1 MVLSSGGE
9 VLVVGSVN
17 VDLVV
22 RVAHLPAPGE
32 TVTGGAFTQHQGGK
46 GANQA
51 VAAARLGAT
60 VSLVGAVGD
69 DGFGRGALVDLRG
82 EGVDVSRVALLN
94 GVPAGLALIMVD
106 ERGEN
111 QIAVASGANAALDG
125 ATVAAALSGWRPR
138 PGAVLLTG
146 FELGDGAILAAAQ
159 AAAARGVRLLVNP
172 APARPL
178 DPELLALSPILLPNE
193 GEATAL
199 TGKPDPRAAAL
210 ALVALTH
217 SPVIVTIGAGGALL
231 VGADGPRSVEHVPA
245 PSVAVV
251 DTTGAGDAFAGAL
264 AAQLA
269 SGSPLAEAV
278 QVAVRAASLSVGV
291 AGARGGRPTPA
302 RFG

>member
-1 MVLSSGGE
+1 
-9 VLVVGSVN
+9 VLVVGSIN

-22 RVAHLPAPGE
+22 RIAHLPAPGE
-32 TVTGGAFTQHQGGK
+32 TVTGGTFTQHQGGK

-51 VAAARLGAT
+51 VAAARLGAAVT
-60 VSLVGAVGD
+60 LVGAVGD
-69 DGFGRGALVDLRG
+69 DDFGQGALVDLGR
-82 EGVDVSRVALLN
+82 EGVDVSHVAVLSS
-94 GVPAGLALIMVD
+94 AATGLALILVD

-125 ATVAAALSGWRPR
+125 VAVAAALSGWMPR
-138 PGAVLLTG
+138 PGAVLLAG

-178 DPELLALSPILLPNE
+178 APELLALSPIVLPNE

-199 TGKPDPRAAAL
+199 TGEIDTHAAAL
-210 ALVALTH
+210 ALVAQTR
-217 SPVIVTIGAGGALL
+217 SPVIVTLGADGALL

-245 PSVAVV
+245 ASVEVV

-269 SGSPLAEAV
+269 GGSPLAEAV
-278 QVAVRAASLSVGV
+278 HVAVRAASLSVAV
-291 AGARGGRPTPA
+291 AGARGGMPTQA
-302 RFG
+302 RLG